1 MTAVNKND
9 VTNEELAR
17 MIAEGF
23 ANTATKQDVKGID
36 DRLTGVEG
44 RIGGVE
50 ERLTIVEKKLD
61 KALYR
66 EFERIDKLE
75 KDMKVVKQKLGIS
88 A

>member
-9 VTNEELAR
+9 VSNEELAR

-23 ANTATKQDVKGID
+23 ANTATKD
-36 DRLTGVEG
+36 DIQGLDLRLTAVEG
-44 RIGGVE
+44 RLTSVDD
-50 ERLTIVEKKLD
+50 RLTIVEKKLD

-66 EFERIDKLE
+66 EFERVDKLE
-75 KDMKVVKQKLGIS
+75 KDMKIVKAKLGI